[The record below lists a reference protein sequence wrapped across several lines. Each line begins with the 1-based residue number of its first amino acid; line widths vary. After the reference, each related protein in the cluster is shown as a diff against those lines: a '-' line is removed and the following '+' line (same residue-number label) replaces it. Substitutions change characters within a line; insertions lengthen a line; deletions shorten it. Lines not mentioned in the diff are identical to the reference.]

1 MRRRTVTLALAALL
15 ATGPGC
21 FLGELDA
28 SMDLMDEMSGGGKKA
43 EAEAE
48 APDEPAARTPR
59 TAAKDWWKSARTPAS
74 GPADG
79 TAATDIVTCRLGGET
94 RFMSR
99 TDCEVQG
106 GRF

>member
-1 MRRRTVTLALAALL
+1 MRRRTCMLALAAVL

-21 FLGELDA
+21 FLGELDS
-28 SMDLMDEMSGGGKKA
+28 SMELMDEISGGGKQA
-43 EAEAE
+43 EAETE
-48 APDEPAARTPR
+48 APEEPAGRDPR
-59 TAAKDWWKSARTPAS
+59 AAAKRWWKSARTPAS

-79 TAATDIVTCRLGGET
+79 KAATEIVTCRLGGET